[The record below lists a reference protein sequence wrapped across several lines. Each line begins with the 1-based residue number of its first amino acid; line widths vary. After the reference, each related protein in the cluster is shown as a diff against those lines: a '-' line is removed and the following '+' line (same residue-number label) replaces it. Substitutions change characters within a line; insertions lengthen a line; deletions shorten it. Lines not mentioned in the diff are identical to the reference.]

1 MSEARA
7 PGRPRSETSRE
18 AILVAAFALLAERGY
33 GAFAIEGVAARA
45 RVGKTTIYR
54 WWPSKAAL
62 AIDAFLHATEAE
74 LRLPDTGSA
83 ERDFRAQITELAAL
97 LRGPRGRALAGML
110 AGAGTDPALGRALG
124 ERLLEPRRRWGVER
138 MTRARDAGELRP
150 GVVPAARALG
160 AVRAALGPAA
170 VRRRGAVGGGGGR
183 LPRRRLRRRVRAV
196 SARGPSS
203 RTRPPGPGALA
214 IGIRASSAGQTL
226 AQPPSTSRSC
236 AVT

>member
-18 AILVAAFALLAERGY
+18 AILRAAFALLAERGY

-62 AIDAFLHATEAE
+62 AIDAFLHATEVE

-83 ERDFRAQITELAAL
+83 ERDFRAQITDLAAL

-110 AGAGTDPALGRALG
+110 AGSGADPALGRALG
-124 ERLLEPRRRWGVER
+124 ERLLEPRRRWGLER
-138 MTRARDAGELRP
+138 MTRARDAGELRR
-150 GVVPAARALG
+150 GVVPAAALS
-160 AVRAALGPAA
+160 VLYGPLWAPLLF
-170 VRRRGAVGGGGGR
+170 GGDVPSGEEVADYLDIACAG
-183 LPRRRLRRRVRAV
+183 VF
-196 SARGPSS
+196 AR
-203 RTRPPGPGALA
+203 
-214 IGIRASSAGQTL
+214 
-226 AQPPSTSRSC
+226 
-236 AVT
+236 

>member
-45 RVGKTTIYR
+45 RVGKATIYR
-54 WWPSKAAL
+54 WWPSKAEL
-62 AIDAFLHATEAE
+62 AIDAFLHATEAT

-83 ERDFRAQITELAAL
+83 ERDFRAQITDLAAL

-110 AGAGTDPALGRALG
+110 AGSGADPALGRALG
-124 ERLLEPRRRWGVER
+124 ERLLEPRRRWGLER

-150 GVVPAARALG
+150 GVVAA
-160 AVRAALGPAA
+160 AALSVLYGPLWAPLLFGGDVPSAA
-170 VRRRGAVGGGGGR
+170 EVAAYLDVACAGVF
-183 LPRRRLRRRVRAV
+183 
-196 SARGPSS
+196 AR
-203 RTRPPGPGALA
+203 
-214 IGIRASSAGQTL
+214 
-226 AQPPSTSRSC
+226 
-236 AVT
+236 